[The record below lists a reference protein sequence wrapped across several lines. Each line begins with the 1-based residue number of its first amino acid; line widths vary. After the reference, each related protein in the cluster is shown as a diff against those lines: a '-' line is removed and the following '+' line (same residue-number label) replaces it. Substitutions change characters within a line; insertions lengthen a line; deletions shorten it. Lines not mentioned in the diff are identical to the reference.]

1 VAAAAEREGSD
12 ADNVA
17 PAAADAAEEHLA
29 ALGGVYVAYPGA
41 TATPSPTVSP
51 APEPTLGEAITAAR
65 IAATQVAATTE
76 DADLAF
82 LARSI
87 DLEWALRELW
97 ATYEAQEQA
106 EAEAAADAAAA
117 ATASPTPAPTAPA
130 SVGAFDDSP
139 RDSDPVW
146 FPLADGSTAREAGFA
161 PIATTKVPLEAI
173 ADLALKEDEARFAY
187 ETMAAQEFGP
197 RRDDALARTRLH
209 AERSDALAALLDTDE
224 RTVLYQLRDADLVNP
239 ESRRAL
245 EVSIETD
252 LAWRYAALLDEAST
266 ADAAWLLNS
275 SFDAFARAMRTDGFT
290 ADDLPTLPGLIVAS

>member
-130 SVGAFDDSP
+130 SVGALDDSP
-139 RDSDPVW
+139 GDSDPVR